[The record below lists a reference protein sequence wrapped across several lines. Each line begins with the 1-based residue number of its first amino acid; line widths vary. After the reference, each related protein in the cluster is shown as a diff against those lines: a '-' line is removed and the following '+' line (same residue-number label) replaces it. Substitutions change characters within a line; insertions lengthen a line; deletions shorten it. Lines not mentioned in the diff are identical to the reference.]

1 MQDRAPTRRDL
12 QQAARKPRSGHAT
25 SLRPPSVHGAFPPGG
40 YLVTKQTYKDVAIRA
55 EVWVSDDADS
65 GIFARCQNPQQIT
78 DETCYE
84 ANLFDQRP
92 GQEYSTGAIVKFAT
106 VAQPAPKAGGKW
118 NTMDFT
124 LQGDRLVV
132 KLNGATTVD
141 VRDAKLAAAGP
152 IALQWGR
159 GTVKFPQGASAAA
172 LSGVTGTT
180 AAAESAAEAALE
192 LRFRA
197 ADMPPQNFLWLECS
211 QQC

>member
-1 MQDRAPTRRDL
+1 MRIDLESTSSPVRRAAL
-12 QQAARKPRSGHAT
+12 LLAAAGALGLAGCAGMAGSGGWTTLIEGTQGLDNFNRVGDANWAAAD
-25 SLRPPSVHGAFPPGG
+25 GAIEASRGTFPPGG
-40 YLVTKQTYKDVAIRA
+40 YLVTKQAYKDVAIRA
-55 EVWVSDDADS
+55 EVWVSDDANS
-65 GIFARCQNPQQIT
+65 GIFARCRNPQQIT

-92 GQEYSTGAIVKFAT
+92 GQEYSTGAIVKVAT

-159 GTVKFPQGASAAA
+159 GTVKFRKVQVQP
-172 LSGVTGTT
+172 L
-180 AAAESAAEAALE
+180 
-192 LRFRA
+192 
-197 ADMPPQNFLWLECS
+197 
-211 QQC
+211 